1 MFRVY
6 TPHRTGTKR
15 YAPKLQTLLWQ
26 REHLCDVAA
35 TERAT
40 AQRHYDSAQ
49 RLDLTH
55 RQRIVEQVLQYYAK
69 QILAYQLLEAGVER
83 YWRTVCIGARHM
95 ADAPVPMPI
104 QWDDAS
110 RVTSPEA
117 AAGDLLKPPSYAGDY
132 ELCHVAWDELADAVG
147 DEYRRAATLLAT
159 LADPTATARNAERA
173 YRYLRTWA
181 ALAEQRCT
189 EAEQCMCATW
199 SGLDAVGAPAVPDD
213 ETADALLLP
222 RRVPPHLEP
231 QVRAD
236 TDSSP
241 VECVPLISRRSTPP
255 GARVDVCLPDC
266 TATAN
271 YDRLRAA
278 LHDYD
283 TRTLRP
289 ADQVEVDVEHDD
301 PTPSAEQP
309 NTSATER
316 DQADPK
322 PMADEDETGFV
333 TIHVAL

>member
-1 MFRVY
+1 MFSVY

-26 REHLCDVAA
+26 REHLCEVAS

-40 AQRHYDSAQ
+40 AQRHYESAQ

-55 RQRIVEQVLQYYAK
+55 RQRTVEQVLQYYAK
-69 QILAYQLLEAGVER
+69 QILAYQLLEASVER

-104 QWDDAS
+104 QWDDVS
-110 RVTSPEA
+110 RAKSPEVL
-117 AAGDLLKPPSYAGDY
+117 AGDLLKPPSYAGDY
-132 ELCHVAWDELADAVG
+132 ELCHLAWDELADAVV

-181 ALAEQRCT
+181 ALAEQRCA

-199 SGLDAVGAPAVPDD
+199 SGLDATASVKDGD

-222 RRVPPHLEP
+222 RRVPPQLEP

-236 TDSSP
+236 TDAPP
-241 VECVPLISRRSTPP
+241 VECVALISRRSTPP

-266 TATAN
+266 TDVAS

-289 ADQVEVDVEHDD
+289 ADEAEVDVEHADVIHSGEQ
-301 PTPSAEQP
+301 PSA
-309 NTSATER
+309 AAAER
-316 DQADPK
+316 DQADPRLR
-322 PMADEDETGFV
+322 ADEDETGFV